1 MKLLEIKDLK
11 VYFPIKDKLFGKPEK
26 FIKAVDGV
34 SFYVEKGETFG
45 IVGESGSGKSTIA
58 MTILGVH
65 RKTDG
70 EILFKGRVIESK
82 EDFKF
87 VRKKVQIVFQDPE
100 ASLDPRKKIKHI
112 VREGLDIYRIGSK
125 DERNEK
131 VREVISKVGL
141 TEEVLDKYPHELSGG
156 QKQRI
161 SIARALVLEPELL
174 ILDEPTSSLDVS
186 VQAQILNLL
195 MDLQERLSLTYIFI
209 SHDLKVV
216 EHIADRVMIMYLGK
230 IMEMGTAQDI
240 LLKPLHPYT
249 KTLLSSVPLPNPKRK
264 KDEEVFEGEIPSPLD
279 PPRGCPFKTRCKY
292 AMDICDEPPKPVR
305 VNDRLIFCHLY
316 KEG

>member
-100 ASLDPRKKIKHI
+100 ASLDPRKRIKHI

-230 IMEMGTAQDI
+230 IMEMGSAQDI

-292 AMDICDEPPKPVR
+292 TMDICDEPPKPVK

>member
-34 SFYVEKGETFG
+34 SFYVEKEETFG

-131 VREVISKVGL
+131 VKEVISKVGL
-141 TEEVLDKYPHELSGG
+141 TEEVLGKYPHELSGG

-161 SIARALVLEPELL
+161 GIARALVLEPELL

-230 IMEMGTAQDI
+230 IMEMGSAQDI

-249 KTLLSSVPLPNPKRK
+249 KALLSSVPLPDPKRR
-264 KDEEVFEGEIPSPLD
+264 KDEEVFEGEVPSPLD
-279 PPRGCPFKTRCKY
+279 PSRGCPFNTRCKY

>member
-131 VREVISKVGL
+131 VKEVISKVGL

-161 SIARALVLEPELL
+161 GIARALVLEPELL

-230 IMEMGTAQDI
+230 IMEMGSAQDI

-249 KTLLSSVPLPNPKRK
+249 KALLSSVPLPDPKRR
-264 KDEEVFEGEIPSPLD
+264 KDEEVFEGEVPSPLD

-305 VNDRLIFCHLY
+305 MNDRLIFCHLY

>member
-34 SFYVEKGETFG
+34 SFYVERGETFG

-131 VREVISKVGL
+131 VKEVISKVGL
-141 TEEVLDKYPHELSGG
+141 TEEALDKYPHELSGG
-156 QKQRI
+156 QKQRVG
-161 SIARALVLEPELL
+161 IARALVLEPELL

-230 IMEMGTAQDI
+230 IMEMGSAQDI

-249 KTLLSSVPLPNPKRK
+249 KALLSSVPLPDPKRR
-264 KDEEVFEGEIPSPLD
+264 KDEEVFEGEVPSPLD
-279 PPRGCPFKTRCKY
+279 PPRGCPFKARCKY

>member
-1 MKLLEIKDLK
+1 MKILEIKNLK
-11 VYFPIKDKLFGKPEK
+11 VYFPIKDKLFGKPER

-34 SFYVEKGETFG
+34 SFYVEKGETLG

-65 RKTDG
+65 KKTAG
-70 EILFKGRVIESK
+70 EILFEGRAVESK

-87 VRKKVQIVFQDPE
+87 LRKKVQIVFQDPE
-100 ASLDPRKKIKHI
+100 ASLDPRKRIKYI
-112 VREGLDIYRIGSK
+112 VREGLDIYKIGTK
-125 DERNEK
+125 GDRERR

-141 TEEVLDKYPHELSGG
+141 TEDVLNKYPHELSGG
-156 QKQRI
+156 QKQRV

-230 IMEMGTAQDI
+230 VMEIGPAQDI
-240 LLKPLHPYT
+240 LLEPLHPYT
-249 KTLLSSVPLPNPKRK
+249 RALLSSVPLPDPKVK
-264 KDEEVFEGEIPSPLD
+264 KDDEVFEGEIPSPLD
-279 PPRGCPFKTRCKY
+279 PPQGCPFKTRCKY
-292 AMDICDEPPKPVR
+292 AMDICDTPPEPIR
-305 VNDRLIFCHLY
+305 LDDRLIFCYLY

>member
-26 FIKAVDGV
+26 FIKAVNGV
-34 SFYVEKGETFG
+34 SFHVKKGETFG

-58 MTILGVH
+58 MTILGIH
-65 RKTDG
+65 KKTGG
-70 EILFKGRVIESK
+70 EIVFKGKTIESK

-87 VRKKVQIVFQDPE
+87 LRKKVQIVLQDPE
-100 ASLDPRKKIKHI
+100 ASLDPRKKIKYI
-112 VREGLDIYRIGSK
+112 VREGLDIYKIATK
-125 DERNEK
+125 DERNK
-131 VREVISKVGL
+131 RVKEVILKVGL
-141 TEEVLDKYPHELSGG
+141 TEEVLNKYPHELSGG
-156 QKQRI
+156 QKQRV

-195 MDLQERLSLTYIFI
+195 MDLQERLALTYIFI

-230 IMEMGTAQDI
+230 IMEMGSAQDI
-240 LLKPLHPYT
+240 LLEPLHPYT
-249 KTLLSSVPLPNPKRK
+249 KALLSSVPLPDPKRR
-264 KDEEVFEGEIPSPLD
+264 KDEEVFEGEVPSPLD

-305 VNDRLIFCHLY
+305 MNDRLIFCHLY

>member
-26 FIKAVDGV
+26 FIKAVNGV
-34 SFYVEKGETFG
+34 SFYVKKGETFG

-58 MTILGVH
+58 MTILGIHKKAGGDIV
-65 RKTDG
+65 
-70 EILFKGRVIESK
+70 FKGKTIESK

-87 VRKKVQIVFQDPE
+87 LRKKVQIVLQDPE
-100 ASLDPRKKIKHI
+100 ASLDPRKKIKYI
-112 VREGLDIYRIGSK
+112 VREGLDICKIATK
-125 DERNEK
+125 DERNK
-131 VREVISKVGL
+131 RVKEVILKVGL
-141 TEEVLDKYPHELSGG
+141 TEEVLNKYPHELSGG
-156 QKQRI
+156 QKQRV

-195 MDLQERLSLTYIFI
+195 MDLQERLALTYIFI

-230 IMEMGTAQDI
+230 IMEMGSAQDI
-240 LLKPLHPYT
+240 LLEPLHPYT
-249 KTLLSSVPLPNPKRK
+249 KALLSSVPLPDPKRR
-264 KDEEVFEGEIPSPLD
+264 KDEEVFEGEVPSPLD

-305 VNDRLIFCHLY
+305 MNDRLIFCHLY

>member
-26 FIKAVDGV
+26 FIKAVNGV
-34 SFYVEKGETFG
+34 SFHVKKGETFG

-58 MTILGVH
+58 MTILGIH
-65 RKTDG
+65 KKTGG
-70 EILFKGRVIESK
+70 EIVFKGKTIESK

-87 VRKKVQIVFQDPE
+87 LRKKVQIVLQDPE
-100 ASLDPRKKIKHI
+100 ASLDPRKKIKYI
-112 VREGLDIYRIGSK
+112 VREGLDIYKIATK
-125 DERNEK
+125 DERNK
-131 VREVISKVGL
+131 RVKEVILKVGL
-141 TEEVLDKYPHELSGG
+141 TEEVLNKYPHELSGG
-156 QKQRI
+156 QKQRV

-195 MDLQERLSLTYIFI
+195 MDLQERLALTYIFI

-230 IMEMGTAQDI
+230 IMEMGSAQDI
-240 LLKPLHPYT
+240 LLEPLHPYT
-249 KTLLSSVPLPNPKRK
+249 KALLSSVPLPDPKRR
-264 KDEEVFEGEIPSPLD
+264 KDEEVFEGEVPSPLD

-305 VNDRLIFCHLY
+305 MNGRLIFCHLY

>member
-34 SFYVEKGETFG
+34 SLYVEKGETFG

-70 EILFKGRVIESK
+70 EILFKGRTIESK

-230 IMEMGTAQDI
+230 IMEMGSAQDI

-249 KTLLSSVPLPNPKRK
+249 KALLSSVPLPDPKRR
-264 KDEEVFEGEIPSPLD
+264 KDEEVFEGEVPSPLD

-292 AMDICDEPPKPVR
+292 AMDICDEPPKPVK

>member
-11 VYFPIKDKLFGKPEK
+11 VYFPIKNKLFGKPEK
-26 FIKAVDGV
+26 FIKAVDDV

-131 VREVISKVGL
+131 VKEAISKVGL

-161 SIARALVLEPELL
+161 DIARALVLEPELL

-230 IMEMGTAQDI
+230 IMEMGSAQDI

-249 KTLLSSVPLPNPKRK
+249 KALLSSVPLPDPKRR
-264 KDEEVFEGEIPSPLD
+264 KDEEVFEGEVPSPLD

>member
-26 FIKAVDGV
+26 FIKAVNGV
-34 SFYVEKGETFG
+34 SFYVKKGETFG

-58 MTILGVH
+58 MTILGIHKKAGGGIV
-65 RKTDG
+65 
-70 EILFKGRVIESK
+70 FKGKTIESK

-87 VRKKVQIVFQDPE
+87 LRKKVQIVLQDPE
-100 ASLDPRKKIKHI
+100 ASLDPRKKIKYI
-112 VREGLDIYRIGSK
+112 VREGLDIYKIATK
-125 DERNEK
+125 DERNK
-131 VREVISKVGL
+131 RVKEVILKVGL
-141 TEEVLDKYPHELSGG
+141 TEEVLNKYPHELSGG
-156 QKQRI
+156 QKQRV

-195 MDLQERLSLTYIFI
+195 MDLQERLALTYIFI

-230 IMEMGTAQDI
+230 IMEMGSAQDI
-240 LLKPLHPYT
+240 LLEPFHPYT
-249 KTLLSSVPLPNPKRK
+249 KALLSSVPLPDPKRR
-264 KDEEVFEGEIPSPLD
+264 KDEEVFEGEVPSPLD

-305 VNDRLIFCHLY
+305 MNDRLIFCHLY

>member
-131 VREVISKVGL
+131 VKEVISKVGL
-141 TEEVLDKYPHELSGG
+141 TEEALDKYPHELSGG
-156 QKQRI
+156 QKQRVG
-161 SIARALVLEPELL
+161 IARALVLEPELL

-230 IMEMGTAQDI
+230 IMEMGSAQDI

-249 KTLLSSVPLPNPKRK
+249 KALLSSVPLPDPKRR
-264 KDEEVFEGEIPSPLD
+264 KDEEVFEGEVPSPLD
-279 PPRGCPFKTRCKY
+279 PPRGCPFKARCKY

>member
-26 FIKAVDGV
+26 FIKAVDDV

-131 VREVISKVGL
+131 VKEAISKVGL

-161 SIARALVLEPELL
+161 DIARALVLEPELL

-230 IMEMGTAQDI
+230 IMEMGSAQDI

-249 KTLLSSVPLPNPKRK
+249 KALLSSVPLPDPKRR
-264 KDEEVFEGEIPSPLD
+264 KDEEVFEGEVPSPLD

>member
-34 SFYVEKGETFG
+34 SFYVERGETFG

-70 EILFKGRVIESK
+70 EILFKGRTIESK

-100 ASLDPRKKIKHI
+100 ASLDPRKRIKHI

-156 QKQRI
+156 QKQRVG
-161 SIARALVLEPELL
+161 IARALVLEPELL

-292 AMDICDEPPKPVR
+292 TMDICDEPPKPVR

>member
-34 SFYVEKGETFG
+34 SLYVEKGETFG

-70 EILFKGRVIESK
+70 EILFKGRTIESK

-100 ASLDPRKKIKHI
+100 ASLDPRKRIKHI

-230 IMEMGTAQDI
+230 IMEMGSAQDI

-292 AMDICDEPPKPVR
+292 TMDICDEPPKPVK

>member
-131 VREVISKVGL
+131 VKEVISKVGL
-141 TEEVLDKYPHELSGG
+141 TEEALDKYPHELSGG
-156 QKQRI
+156 QKQRVG
-161 SIARALVLEPELL
+161 IARALVLEPELL

-230 IMEMGTAQDI
+230 IMEIGSAQDI

-249 KTLLSSVPLPNPKRK
+249 KALLSSVPLPDPKRR
-264 KDEEVFEGEIPSPLD
+264 KDEEVFEGEVPSPLD
-279 PPRGCPFKTRCKY
+279 PPRGCPFKARCKY

>member
-26 FIKAVDGV
+26 FIKAVNGV
-34 SFYVEKGETFG
+34 SFHVKKGETFG

-58 MTILGVH
+58 MTILGIH
-65 RKTDG
+65 RKTGG
-70 EILFKGRVIESK
+70 EIVFKGKTIESK

-87 VRKKVQIVFQDPE
+87 LRKKVQIVLQDPE
-100 ASLDPRKKIKHI
+100 ASLDPRKKIKYI
-112 VREGLDIYRIGSK
+112 VREGLDIYKIATK
-125 DERNEK
+125 DERNK
-131 VREVISKVGL
+131 RVKEVILKVGL
-141 TEEVLDKYPHELSGG
+141 TEEVLNKYPHELSGG
-156 QKQRI
+156 QKQRV

-195 MDLQERLSLTYIFI
+195 MDLQERLALTYIFI

-230 IMEMGTAQDI
+230 IMEMGSAQDI
-240 LLKPLHPYT
+240 LLEPLHPYT
-249 KTLLSSVPLPNPKRK
+249 KALLSSVPLPDPKRR
-264 KDEEVFEGEIPSPLD
+264 KDEEVFEGEVPSPLD

-305 VNDRLIFCHLY
+305 MNDRLIFCHLY

>member
-34 SFYVEKGETFG
+34 SFYVERGETFG

-131 VREVISKVGL
+131 VKEVISKVGL
-141 TEEVLDKYPHELSGG
+141 TEEVLGKYPHELSGG

-161 SIARALVLEPELL
+161 GIARALVLEPELL

-230 IMEMGTAQDI
+230 IMEMGSAQDI

-249 KTLLSSVPLPNPKRK
+249 KALLSSVPLPDPKRR
-264 KDEEVFEGEIPSPLD
+264 KDEEVFEGEVPSPLD

>member
-26 FIKAVDGV
+26 FIKAVNGV
-34 SFYVEKGETFG
+34 SFHVKKGETFG

-58 MTILGVH
+58 MTILGIH
-65 RKTDG
+65 KKAGG
-70 EILFKGRVIESK
+70 EIVFKGKIIESK

-87 VRKKVQIVFQDPE
+87 LRKKVQIVLQDPE
-100 ASLDPRKKIKHI
+100 ASLDPRKKIKYI
-112 VREGLDIYRIGSK
+112 VREGLDIYKIATK
-125 DERNEK
+125 DERNK
-131 VREVISKVGL
+131 RVKEVILKVGL
-141 TEEVLDKYPHELSGG
+141 TEEVLNKYPHELSGG
-156 QKQRI
+156 QKQRV

-195 MDLQERLSLTYIFI
+195 MDLQERLALTYIFI

-230 IMEMGTAQDI
+230 IMEMGSAQDI
-240 LLKPLHPYT
+240 LLEPLHPYT
-249 KTLLSSVPLPNPKRK
+249 KALLSSVPLPDPKRR
-264 KDEEVFEGEIPSPLD
+264 KDEEVFEGEVPSPLD

-305 VNDRLIFCHLY
+305 MNDRLIFCHLY